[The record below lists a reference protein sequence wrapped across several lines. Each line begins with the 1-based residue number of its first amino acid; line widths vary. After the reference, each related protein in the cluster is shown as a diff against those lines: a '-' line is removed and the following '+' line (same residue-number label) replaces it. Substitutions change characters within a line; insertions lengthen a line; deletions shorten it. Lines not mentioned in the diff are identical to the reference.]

1 MATLLRKARGERTAF
16 TLIELLVVI
25 AIIALLIGILLPA
38 LAKARRSSQRV
49 VDASNQRQIGIGA
62 AFYAEEYD
70 GYQPRESSG
79 GGTDGG
85 PCASRPGWASAFRP
99 FLDGDGYAPEDK
111 FVTEGNDVFDGMEI
125 YKDPARPR
133 DDHPLNYVVNAFTF
147 IESGRVA
154 AVNTR
159 RLERAKPATKLSSV
173 AFTAKT
179 IYLTNLSP
187 DEDGRFI
194 RNIPGS
200 NREFEDTAD
209 FEVEFFYDVWQVNHL
224 LETSVEAR
232 VAPEWYDRGPNCLF
246 FDGHVDLVDSEAI
259 RDVNTWNDRDYT
271 WWRRVT
277 SPSYDDCRECMD
289 DPTLCP

>member
-1 MATLLRKARGERTAF
+1 MATRRMQTRLGRGGF

-49 VDASNQRQIGIGA
+49 VDASNQRQIGLGA
-62 AFYAEEYD
+62 AFYAEDYD
-70 GYQPRESSG
+70 GYQPRESSNIG
-79 GGTDGG
+79 NGDR

-99 FLDGDGYAPEDK
+99 YLDGDSYTPEDR
-111 FVTEGNDVFDGMEI
+111 FLREGNDVFAGMEI
-125 YKDPARPR
+125 YKDPARPD

-147 IESGRVA
+147 IENEQVA

-173 AFTAKT
+173 AFTAET

-187 DEDGRFI
+187 DEQGRFI
-194 RNIPGS
+194 RNIPGWD
-200 NREFEDTAD
+200 REFEDTAD
-209 FEVEFFYDVWQVNHL
+209 FEVEYFYDVWQVNHL

-232 VAPEWYDRGPNCLF
+232 VAPEWYERGPNCLF
-246 FDGHVDLVDSEAI
+246 FDGHVELVDADRI
-259 RDVNTWNDRDYT
+259 RDANTWNDRDYT
-271 WWRRVT
+271 WWKRVT
-277 SPSYDDCRECMD
+277 SPSYDDCRECAD
-289 DPTLCP
+289 NPSDCP